1 MTAEEQLEQLHADMV
16 RMLPEIEYDLR
27 RLRDA
32 YGAKMLEYRKV
43 KHGIFG
49 IENEIEKLRSGLND
63 DYNEERR

>member
-32 YGAKMLEYRKV
+32 YGAKMMEYRKV
-43 KHGIFG
+43 QHGIIG
-49 IENEIEKLRSGLND
+49 IENELKQIKGAD
-63 DYNEERR
+63 

>member
-43 KHGIFG
+43 KHGIIG

>member
-43 KHGIFG
+43 KHGIIG
-49 IENEIEKLRSGLND
+49 IENEL
-63 DYNEERR
+63 ER

>member
-16 RMLPEIEYDLR
+16 RMLPEIEYELR

-43 KHGIFG
+43 KHGISG
-49 IENEIEKLRSGLND
+49 IENELEQIKGSGLNG
-63 DYNEERR
+63 